1 MTTKNIF
8 TNINKIESVI
18 LDKDGT
24 IIDVHHY
31 WIGMSRLRIQSILN
45 EPAIPSNEH
54 SLVSD
59 ILERSFGINSTANKI
74 SRNGPAG
81 VKPRIFM
88 MSLVQKELKKL
99 GIHFKLNQIE
109 ILFREVDIISEKKI
123 DSLVK
128 ILPGVEEFI
137 ENAKSRDMD
146 LNLVSNDITP
156 RAELALKSLGLLD
169 SFRFIFGQDK
179 VNNPKPSGDLANLV
193 LNKGSYDPNA
203 TVNIGDHP
211 NDMRMGLSAGIKN
224 NYAVLTGLNK
234 EYNFKSI
241 KCECIDNLQEFIF
254 S

>member
-1 MTTKNIF
+1 VTTINSNNIQ
-8 TNINKIESVI
+8 SVI

-31 WIGMSRLRIQSILN
+31 WIGMSRLRIQSILS
-45 EPAIPSNEH
+45 EPSIPSSEH
-54 SLVSD
+54 SIISNT
-59 ILERSFGINSTANKI
+59 LESSFGINSVTNKI
-74 SRNGPAG
+74 SRDGPAG

-88 MSLVQKELKKL
+88 MSLVQEELRKL
-99 GIHFKLNQIE
+99 GYHFKLSQIE
-109 ILFREVDIISEKKI
+109 VLFREVDVLSEKKI
-123 DSLVK
+123 DALVK

-156 RAELALKSLGLLD
+156 RAELALKSLGLTD
-169 SFRFIFGQDK
+169 AFRFIFGQDK
-179 VNNPKPSGDLANLV
+179 VDNPKPSGDLASLV
-193 LNKGSYDPNA
+193 LNKGSYDPFT

-241 KCECIDNLQEFIF
+241 KCECINSLQEFIF
-254 S
+254 L